1 MVTAKVAAIQV
12 KNLRKCYGD
21 RVAVDDLSFE
31 VRAGEVFALL
41 GPNGAGKT
49 TTIEILE
56 GYRDR
61 DSGSVR
67 VLGFDPQR
75 DAKQIRQR
83 IGLMLQEGGV
93 YPQAR
98 PKEML
103 DLFASFYA
111 NPDDP
116 ERLIGLVGLDDARK
130 TAYRRLSGGQ
140 KQRLSLALALVGR
153 PELVFLDEP
162 TAGMDPHA
170 RRSTWE
176 IIRSLRDDG
185 VTVVLTTHYME
196 EAERLADQIG
206 IIDRGV
212 LVAIGDMA
220 SLRQAHIGVVRLV
233 VPFELDPVELGSL
246 PGVSSVRD
254 ERAGVYLIDTDDPP
268 ALLVTLTEWAH
279 RHSIPI
285 REIRVGGETLE
296 DVFLRLT
303 RVDDGGNDLSY
314 VGNEPGDDLASTS
327 LTRGR
332 HD

>member
-1 MVTAKVAAIQV
+1 MAAIQV
-12 KNLRKCYGD
+12 QNLRKSYGD
-21 RVAVDDLSFE
+21 RVVVNDLSFE
-31 VRAGEVFALL
+31 VGIGEVFALL

-61 DSGSVR
+61 DGGTVT
-67 VLGFDPQR
+67 VLGFDPQQE
-75 DAKQIRQR
+75 ASHIRQR

-103 DLFASFYA
+103 DLFASFYP

-116 ERLIGLVGLDDARK
+116 ERLIKLVGLEDAQR

-140 KQRLSLALALVGR
+140 KQRLSLALALIGR

-176 IIRSLRDDG
+176 IIRSLRESG

-233 VPFELDPVELGSL
+233 VPFELDPAELASL
-246 PGVSSVRD
+246 PGVAAVRD
-254 ERAGVYLIDTDDPP
+254 ERAGTYLLDTGDAP
-268 ALLVTLTEWAH
+268 ALLVALTEWAQ
-279 RHSIPI
+279 RRSIPI
-285 REIRVGGETLE
+285 REIRVGGESLE
-296 DVFLRLT
+296 DVFMRLT
-303 RVDDGGNDLSY
+303 RVEGEGDSVSPEGDTPDDA
-314 VGNEPGDDLASTS
+314 LATTS
-327 LTRGR
+327 LPGR
-332 HD
+332 H